1 VLEETGH
8 DGTSYVHREL
18 NPLVAQ
24 NSRRRNGYIVGRLL
38 PKPPPP
44 PRPNDDEDNN
54 GTTTA
59 GSVAVPALFVR
70 FPAPA
75 IQITMDRDPEHGQY
89 RGYWFHGSD
98 QCDAWYRL
106 LRPYYIAHFLSART
120 ALAATSWFVDRRH
133 RVDPTKKVQD
143 FVQNNPVLSRD
154 DDLSI
159 LRLFREPLVP
169 HLLQARD
176 DITPRCALIRSVR
189 NMTAATVDLPDELLE
204 QYCTVIEGGL
214 NQEPWGSPRSD

>member
-1 VLEETGH
+1 MTRNYVCFCRLTLVLTYIFLGPPGRDHHEPPYRYIADWAFVLEETGH

-24 NSRRRNGYIVGRLL
+24 NSRRRNGYIVGRML

-44 PRPNDDEDNN
+44 PRPNDDYDDDT

-98 QCDAWYRL
+98 QCDA
-106 LRPYYIAHFLSART
+106 
-120 ALAATSWFVDRRH
+120 
-133 RVDPTKKVQD
+133 
-143 FVQNNPVLSRD
+143 
-154 DDLSI
+154 
-159 LRLFREPLVP
+159 
-169 HLLQARD
+169 
-176 DITPRCALIRSVR
+176 
-189 NMTAATVDLPDELLE
+189 
-204 QYCTVIEGGL
+204 
-214 NQEPWGSPRSD
+214 